1 MEIELE
7 KYTADDRFSSLFD
20 WGLYFLLTLWNHF
33 PLIKYLSLLCY
44 MVFDKSVI
52 FLSDTGLP
60 VAQIIAMTVLY
71 FLMLFRRWRSMD
83 YWILIKS
90 KVLFIIIFWID
101 DL

>member
-1 MEIELE
+1 M
-7 KYTADDRFSSLFD
+7 YAWLFNY
-20 WGLYFLLTLWNHF
+20 LFVFKHF
-33 PLIKYLSLLCY
+33 PGVSY